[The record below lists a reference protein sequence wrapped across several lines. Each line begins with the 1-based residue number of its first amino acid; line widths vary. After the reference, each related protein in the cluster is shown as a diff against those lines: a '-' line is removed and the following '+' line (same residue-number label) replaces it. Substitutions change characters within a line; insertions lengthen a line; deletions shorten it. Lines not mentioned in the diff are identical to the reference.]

1 MIKRILGTLFTF
13 VTLAVVVFAVLNYH
27 NYKSML
33 FERDLYEMLFVRNT
47 ADEPAKEP
55 IEVIEEAVKEDIVNE
70 AITEQEE
77 QEEKV
82 AESTL

>member
-1 MIKRILGTLFTF
+1 MIKRIIGTLFTF

-47 ADEPAKEP
+47 ADEPQKEP
-55 IEVIEEAVKEDIVNE
+55 IEVIEEIVEEGIVNE
-70 AITEQEE
+70 GITEQEE
-77 QEEKV
+77 QEE
-82 AESTL
+82 ESTGSTL

>member
-1 MIKRILGTLFTF
+1 MIKRIIGTLFTF

-47 ADEPAKEP
+47 ADEPQKEP
-55 IEVIEEAVKEDIVNE
+55 IEAIEEAVEEELVNE
-70 AITEQEE
+70 DITEQAK

-82 AESTL
+82 AESAL

>member
-1 MIKRILGTLFTF
+1 MIKRIIGTLFTLA
-13 VTLAVVVFAVLNYH
+13 TLAVVVFAVLNYH

-47 ADEPAKEP
+47 ADEPRKES
-55 IEVIEEAVKEDIVNE
+55 IEEIEEAVDEDIVNE
-70 AITEQEE
+70 IITEQVE

-82 AESTL
+82 AESAI

>member
-1 MIKRILGTLFTF
+1 MIKRIIGTLFTF
-13 VTLAVVVFAVLNYH
+13 ATLAVVVFAVLNYH

-47 ADEPAKEP
+47 ADEPAKES
-55 IEVIEEAVKEDIVNE
+55 IEVIEEAIEEDIVNE
-70 AITEQEE
+70 AITEQAE

>member
-1 MIKRILGTLFTF
+1 MIKRIIGTLFTF

-47 ADEPAKEP
+47 ADEPAKES
-55 IEVIEEAVKEDIVNE
+55 IEVIEEIIEEEPVNE
-70 AITEQEE
+70 TITEQEE
-77 QEEKV
+77 QEE
-82 AESTL
+82 ESTESAL

>member
-1 MIKRILGTLFTF
+1 MIKRIIGTLFTLA
-13 VTLAVVVFAVLNYH
+13 TLAVVVFAVLNYH

-47 ADEPAKEP
+47 ADEPQKES
-55 IEVIEEAVKEDIVNE
+55 IEVIEETVEEDIVNE
-70 AITEQEE
+70 TITEQEE
-77 QEEKV
+77 QEEEI

>member
-1 MIKRILGTLFTF
+1 MIKRIIGTLFTF

-47 ADEPAKEP
+47 ADEPAKES
-55 IEVIEEAVKEDIVNE
+55 IEEIDKAIEEDIVNE
-70 AITEQEE
+70 TITEQAE
-77 QEEKV
+77 QKEKV

>member
-1 MIKRILGTLFTF
+1 MIKRIIGTLFTF
-13 VTLAVVVFAVLNYH
+13 ATLAVVVFAVLNYH

-47 ADEPAKEP
+47 ADEPAKES
-55 IEVIEEAVKEDIVNE
+55 IEVIEERVEEDIVNE
-70 AITEQEE
+70 AITEQAE

-82 AESTL
+82 SESVL

>member
-1 MIKRILGTLFTF
+1 MIKRIIGTLFTLA
-13 VTLAVVVFAVLNYH
+13 TLAVVVFAVLNYH

-47 ADEPAKEP
+47 ADEPAKES
-55 IEVIEEAVKEDIVNE
+55 IEEIDEAIAKDIVNE

-77 QEEKV
+77 EST
-82 AESTL
+82 ESTL

>member
-1 MIKRILGTLFTF
+1 MIKRIIGTLFTF

-47 ADEPAKEP
+47 ADEPAKES
-55 IEVIEEAVKEDIVNE
+55 IEEIDEAVEEDIVNE
-70 AITEQEE
+70 DITEQAE

-82 AESTL
+82 AEGEL

>member
-1 MIKRILGTLFTF
+1 MIKRIIGTLFTF
-13 VTLAVVVFAVLNYH
+13 ATLAVVVFAVLNYH

-47 ADEPAKEP
+47 ADEPQKES
-55 IEVIEEAVKEDIVNE
+55 IEVIEETVEEDIVNE
-70 AITEQEE
+70 TITEQVE
-77 QEEKV
+77 QEKEI

>member
-1 MIKRILGTLFTF
+1 MIKRIIGTLFTF
-13 VTLAVVVFAVLNYH
+13 VTIAVVVFAVLNYH

-55 IEVIEEAVKEDIVNE
+55 IEEIDEAIEEDIVNE
-70 AITEQEE
+70 DITEQEE
-77 QEEKV
+77 QEE
-82 AESTL
+82 ESTESAL

>member
-1 MIKRILGTLFTF
+1 MIKRIIGTLFTF

-47 ADEPAKEP
+47 ADEPAKES
-55 IEVIEEAVKEDIVNE
+55 IEVIDEAIEENIVNE
-70 AITEQEE
+70 AITEQAE

-82 AESTL
+82 AEGTL

>member
-1 MIKRILGTLFTF
+1 MIKRIIGILFTF

-55 IEVIEEAVKEDIVNE
+55 IEEIDEAVEEELVNE
-70 AITEQEE
+70 DITEQAE

-82 AESTL
+82 AEGAL

>member
-1 MIKRILGTLFTF
+1 MIKRIIGTLFTLA
-13 VTLAVVVFAVLNYH
+13 TLAVVVFAVLNYH

-47 ADEPAKEP
+47 ADAPRKES
-55 IEVIEEAVKEDIVNE
+55 IEVIEEAVEEELVNE
-70 AITEQEE
+70 AITKQAE

-82 AESTL
+82 AESAI

>member
-1 MIKRILGTLFTF
+1 MIKRIIGTLFTF
-13 VTLAVVVFAVLNYH
+13 ATLAVVVFAVLNYH

-47 ADEPAKEP
+47 ADEPQKEP
-55 IEVIEEAVKEDIVNE
+55 IEVIDEAIEEDIVNE
-70 AITEQEE
+70 DITEQEE

-82 AESTL
+82 AESAI

>member
-1 MIKRILGTLFTF
+1 MIKRIIGTLFTLA
-13 VTLAVVVFAVLNYH
+13 TLAVVVFAVLNYH

-47 ADEPAKEP
+47 ADAPRKES
-55 IEVIEEAVKEDIVNE
+55 IEVIEEAVEEELVNE
-70 AITEQEE
+70 AITKQAK

-82 AESTL
+82 AEGAL

>member
-1 MIKRILGTLFTF
+1 MIKRIIGTLFTF

-27 NYKSML
+27 GYKSML

-47 ADEPAKEP
+47 ADEPRKES
-55 IEVIEEAVKEDIVNE
+55 IEEIEEAVDEDIVNE
-70 AITEQEE
+70 IITEQVE

-82 AESTL
+82 AESAI

>member
-1 MIKRILGTLFTF
+1 MIKRIIGTLFTF

-47 ADEPAKEP
+47 ADEPQKES
-55 IEVIEEAVKEDIVNE
+55 IENIDEVIEEDIVNE
-70 AITEQEE
+70 TITE
-77 QEEKV
+77 
-82 AESTL
+82 

>member
-1 MIKRILGTLFTF
+1 MIKRIIGTLFTLA
-13 VTLAVVVFAVLNYH
+13 TLAVVVFAVLNYH

-47 ADEPAKEP
+47 ADEPRKES
-55 IEVIEEAVKEDIVNE
+55 IEVIEEAVEEDIVNE
-70 AITEQEE
+70 DITEQEE
-77 QEEKV
+77 QKEKV

>member
-1 MIKRILGTLFTF
+1 MIKRIIGTLFTLA
-13 VTLAVVVFAVLNYH
+13 TLAVVVFAVLNYH

-47 ADEPAKEP
+47 ADEPQKEP
-55 IEVIEEAVKEDIVNE
+55 IEVIEEAVEEDIVNE

-77 QEEKV
+77 QEGES
-82 AESTL
+82 AESAI